1 MFDHE
6 AKIKTREIERT
17 WGKIHEIYLE
27 AERCHNHH
35 KDENAWVE
43 VVRQVL
49 RMAGLGSIDGM
60 IEVNSM

>member
-6 AKIKTREIERT
+6 ARIETEELKHT
-17 WGKIHEIYLE
+17 WVQIHEIYLE

-49 RMAGLGSIDGM
+49 RMAGMGRVNAM
-60 IEVNSM
+60 IEINSV